1 MSDTESTLKNHP
13 ATQLA
18 TEKIVQEAEPAGL
31 DGLRNT
37 KIRLNNGSDKFRHSA
52 LAR

>member
-18 TEKIVQEAEPAGL
+18 TEKIVQEAEPTGSTVSAIS
-31 DGLRNT
+31 